1 MINSRQIAKGLGAW
15 VDNEILPMMRGPV
28 KYGAGVAAALL
39 VKQGETL
46 LEKGKENETVKA
58 LGLVR
63 DGEYDIDVLKTAM
76 LERFPEEGLRIE
88 AEQIN
93 GLLNQVLGKLGPIL
107 NIRMEGGIT
116 FHKSDVEKLYQYI
129 LGG

>member
-1 MINSRQIAKGLGAW
+1 
-15 VDNEILPMMRGPV
+15 MRGPV

-46 LEKGKENETVKA
+46 LEKGKENETIKA

-63 DGEYDIDVLKTAM
+63 DGEYDIDALKTAM

-93 GLLNQVLGKLGPIL
+93 GLLNQVLGKLGPIF

-116 FHKSDVEKLYQYI
+116 FHRSDVEKLYRYI
-129 LGG
+129 QGG